1 MQVETGG
8 AKRTETAETAR
19 AANFP
24 SDTPLTASIVSTSWG
39 PIPGLVWAFRIHADG
54 SPEPLPIEKPIEP
67 THDGLLWLHLN
78 LTDARALQWLASV
91 DLQISPQARAL
102 LLSKDT
108 YQQLHTADD
117 CVYGVISDLM
127 RDIDEAT
134 EETGYLRFVMTE
146 RILLSGRHHALCA
159 VDATRRALEG
169 GRRIDSVAALLETIV
184 ENVADT
190 MDRVADR
197 IAGAL
202 DEIEEQVLSDGPT
215 DLRQNLGRLRRTCVR
230 LHRQLSG
237 LRIVFHRLEQKNL
250 GDLKPALQLRAGKLA
265 QRLDGL
271 DHTVV
276 EMRERSRLL
285 QEELHLK
292 IEEQGNNSL
301 RVLSVLTALLMPP
314 TLVTGIF
321 GMNTKGL
328 PLTDVETGFLWA
340 AALMILSS
348 FGAWLIMKR
357 IGLIR

>member
-1 MQVETGG
+1 MQ
-8 AKRTETAETAR
+8 AETSVAE
-19 AANFP
+19 AVIGD
-24 SDTPLTASIVSTSWG
+24 DTVRPPIATA
-39 PIPGLVWAFRIHADG
+39 PIPGLVWAFRIHSDG
-54 SPEPLPIEKPIEP
+54 SPESLAVDAPIES
-67 THDGLLWLHLN
+67 THDGLLWLHFN
-78 LTDARALQWLASV
+78 LADARALQWLASA
-91 DLQISPQARAL
+91 DLQAPVQARTL

-146 RILLSGRHHALCA
+146 RFLVSGRHHALCA

-169 GRRIDSVAALLETIV
+169 GRRVDSVAALLETIV

-190 MDRVADR
+190 MDRIADR
-197 IAGAL
+197 IAGSL

-215 DLRQNLGRLRRTCVR
+215 DLRQSLGRLRRTCVR

-250 GDLKPALQLRAGKLA
+250 NELKPALQLRAGKLA

-271 DHTVV
+271 DHAIV
-276 EMRERSRLL
+276 ELRERSRVL

-301 RVLSVLTALLMPP
+301 RVLSVLTAILMPP

-328 PLTDVETGFLWA
+328 PFTDLDTAFLWA
-340 AALMILSS
+340 ALLMVLSS
-348 FGAWLIMKR
+348 FAAYLIMKR
-357 IGLIR
+357 IGIIR